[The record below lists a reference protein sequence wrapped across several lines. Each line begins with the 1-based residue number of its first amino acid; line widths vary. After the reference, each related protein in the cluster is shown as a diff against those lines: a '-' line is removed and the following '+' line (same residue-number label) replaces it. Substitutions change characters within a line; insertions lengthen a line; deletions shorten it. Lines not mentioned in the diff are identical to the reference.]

1 MKEQE
6 QLQDSGVR
14 LNQAEQ
20 KLKECGEAME
30 VLKRLW
36 NKKTLWENY
45 ISEEK
50 AAKKKAEESI
60 FHYQKMSQ
68 RHDLIYEKF
77 IAAQAGLMA
86 QKLVEGEPC
95 PVCGSL
101 HHPALH
107 PESGQIID
115 RYMVDRAKAE
125 REDAEKAVEKARQDC
140 QKLSEQDVY
149 KRQA

>member
-1 MKEQE
+1 MAEKAGTVVDLNREMPEYDSLAEEAKNLKQLRRRLQECTEAAANTEKKENEIKRLRETLVKEQE

-20 KLKECGEAME
+20 KLKECGEAMD

-60 FHYQKMSQ
+60 FHFQKMCLYS
-68 RHDLIYEKF
+68 
-77 IAAQAGLMA
+77 
-86 QKLVEGEPC
+86 
-95 PVCGSL
+95 
-101 HHPALH
+101 HPDQH
-107 PESGQIID
+107 TTNN
-115 RYMVDRAKAE
+115 M
-125 REDAEKAVEKARQDC
+125 
-140 QKLSEQDVY
+140 
-149 KRQA
+149 